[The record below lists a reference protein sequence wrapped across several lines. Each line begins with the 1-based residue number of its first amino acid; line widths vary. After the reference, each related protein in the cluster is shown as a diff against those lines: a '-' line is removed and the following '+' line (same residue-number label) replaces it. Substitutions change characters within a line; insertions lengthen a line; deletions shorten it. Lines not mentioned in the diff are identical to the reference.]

1 MNSNFSNTT
10 FQNSYTIYIVQEN
23 DNAEYQ
29 IGYAVNDCRDVARHV
44 STNEKNLVYLRMF
57 DDFVDALGHKLFL
70 ENISTPSLRRF
81 IRLHNNQQGGL
92 PPCYNS

>member
-29 IGYAVNDCRDVARHV
+29 IGYAVNGRDGACPV
-44 STNEKNLVYLRMF
+44 STDNGNLIYLRMF

-81 IRLHNNQQGGL
+81 IRLHNKQPTRGL
-92 PPCYNS
+92 APLL